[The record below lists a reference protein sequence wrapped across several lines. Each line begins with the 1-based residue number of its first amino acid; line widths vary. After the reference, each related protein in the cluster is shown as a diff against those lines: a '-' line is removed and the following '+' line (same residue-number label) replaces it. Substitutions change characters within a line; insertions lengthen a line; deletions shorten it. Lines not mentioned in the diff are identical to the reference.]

1 MSDEYIG
8 RVYAAAAKQLV
19 GRTIKSVLYMDNESA
34 EEMGWYSRPIV
45 IELDD
50 GTQLIPMSDD
60 EGNNGGALATSLD
73 GELATIGVIS

>member
-1 MSDEYIG
+1 MSDDYLRRG
-8 RVYAAAAKQLV
+8 YAAAATQLV

-34 EEMGWYSRPIV
+34 DAMGWYSRPIV

-60 EGNNGGALATSLD
+60 EGNNGGALATSLE
-73 GELATIGVIS
+73 GVLGTIGVIR